1 MTKQELRTELL
12 MYNKFL
18 YGDVEN
24 THLVDEYLNAINFK
38 HRASIDDVIKFSY
51 DLYEV
56 PLHSRNMDPEISKSK
71 KILKLFKAQ
80 GQVARYVMENRIT
93 GYNDINVYK
102 KLFGLRPSRTN
113 ELKHIYTPE
122 LNIVD
127 DDMYNKL
134 CKFIDK
140 LHVSWEVNKDDEQLK
155 WL

>member
-51 DLYEV
+51 DLYEI
-56 PLHSRNMDPEISKSK
+56 PLHSRNMDPELSKRVH
-71 KILKLFKAQ
+71 KLSKAQ
-80 GQVARYVMENRIT
+80 GQIARYVMENRIT
-93 GYNDINVYK
+93 GYTDTNVYK
-102 KLFGLRPSRTN
+102 KLFGIRPSRPS
-113 ELKHIYTPE
+113 ELVHIYYP
-122 LNIVD
+122 LGGLVD
-127 DDMYNKL
+127 EDMYTKL
-134 CKFIDK
+134 CKYIDSN
-140 LHVSWEVNKDDEQLK
+140 HVSWEINKEDKKLE

>member
-51 DLYEV
+51 DLYEI
-56 PLHSRNMDPEISKSK
+56 PLHSRNMDPELSKRVH
-71 KILKLFKAQ
+71 KLSKAQ
-80 GQVARYVMENRIT
+80 GQIARYVMENRIT
-93 GYNDINVYK
+93 GYTDTNVYK
-102 KLFGLRPSRTN
+102 KLFGIRPSRPS
-113 ELKHIYTPE
+113 ELVHIYYP
-122 LNIVD
+122 LGGIVD
-127 DDMYNKL
+127 EDMYTKL
-134 CKFIDK
+134 CKYIDSN
-140 LHVSWEVNKDDEQLK
+140 HVSWEVNKDDKQLK

>member
-12 MYNKFL
+12 MYNRFL

-24 THLVDEYLNAINFK
+24 DTLVDEYLNAINFK
-38 HRASIDDVIKFSY
+38 PRASIDDVIKFSY

-56 PLHSRNMDPEISKSK
+56 PLHSRNMDPEISNSK
-71 KILKLFKAQ
+71 KIFKLFKAQ
-80 GQVARYVMENRIT
+80 GQIARYVMENRIT

-113 ELKHIYTPE
+113 ELKHIYNPE

-140 LHVSWEVNKDDEQLK
+140 LHVSWEVNKDDKQLK